1 MFEVHSYLATDNINN
16 CKATIDQMLRD
27 INTYLAPKGPIIFGE
42 WGTSE
47 GDINYYE
54 QYRGNTLEYANYFV
68 KRAKEYGFC
77 TLYWMGLTD
86 GEDRTVPKFTQ
97 PDLVDKITKGYY
109 GDNYN
114 YDTKLKGDVNLDG
127 LTDISDINLLINV
140 MLGRQDASLLYGDP
154 DVTGD
159 GRVDVG
165 DVNAVINA
173 MLGRD

>member
-1 MFEVHSYLATDNINN
+1 MYEETVSYVHNHWIKEVVKFPRFQIAVRKYWKLYRDSVFPGMEQFAIDYGNQILEAGKADYKRWKDGSSLAIDVYLRRYMRYLDNKRRFLASRWDTDWEF
-16 CKATIDQMLRD
+16 
-27 INTYLAPKGPIIFGE
+27 P
-42 WGTSE
+42 
-47 GDINYYE
+47 
-54 QYRGNTLEYANYFV
+54 
-68 KRAKEYGFC
+68 
-77 TLYWMGLTD
+77 
-86 GEDRTVPKFTQ
+86 
-97 PDLVDKITKGYY
+97 
-109 GDNYN
+109 
-114 YDTKLKGDVNLDG
+114 KGDVNLDG